1 MWNDY
6 EENIRLPPESGRLC
20 AMIMIL
26 FRRRLLRPQ
35 LPSGAD
41 YYDCNRCRHEGVY
54 LCVLYIRER
63 VHSQLRGLN
72 PLARIVFVTET
83 KRYPIMYTRDKRLRI
98 FRPHPPPP
106 DILVNTPA
114 AVLGRLSEFTREN
127 FIAYN
132 TRGQFLLPLQFPS
145 WWTDG
150 GHPKSYIGYIA
161 HACNMIYIYIYCSS
175 NIILK

>member
-26 FRRRLLRPQ
+26 FRRRLLPPQ

-72 PLARIVFVTET
+72 PLARIVFATET

-98 FRPHPPPP
+98 FRSHPPPP
-106 DILVNTPA
+106 RTSSSIRRRLYW
-114 AVLGRLSEFTREN
+114 AVYPNSHEKTLSPTTTLGGSFSYRSSFLHGERTVDTLSR
-127 FIAYN
+127 I
-132 TRGQFLLPLQFPS
+132 S
-145 WWTDG
+145 V
-150 GHPKSYIGYIA
+150 I
-161 HACNMIYIYIYCSS
+161 
-175 NIILK
+175 